1 MDRITRTLEVVEIEI
16 PDGTRLYVAP
26 GETHSMTGSKVVGTK
41 KVRAEMPLAHFISYA
56 TIKEV
61 K

>member
-16 PDGTRLYVAP
+16 PDGTRRYIAP
-26 GETHSMTGSKVVGTK
+26 GDTHSMTGSKVLGTK
-41 KVRAEMPLAHFISYA
+41 KVRAEMPLAQFIAYA
-56 TIKEV
+56 SIEEV